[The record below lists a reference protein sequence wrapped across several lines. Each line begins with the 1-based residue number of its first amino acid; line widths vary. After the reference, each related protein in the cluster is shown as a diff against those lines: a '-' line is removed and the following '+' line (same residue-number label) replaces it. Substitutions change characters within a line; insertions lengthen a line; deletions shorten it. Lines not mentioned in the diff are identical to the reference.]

1 LRASDPWAKMLAIL
15 ADFKGR
21 APINVI
27 EHIVTDIIH
36 SADGE
41 LEWSKQ
47 INQLTILSELR
58 NLGDEIDTIMDSIA
72 PFFSP
77 EKTFL
82 YKRGL
87 AKGKKILV
95 KNLLRKT
102 RFSVAR
108 IAELAEVS
116 EDFVLEIKRSLR

>member
-1 LRASDPWAKMLAIL
+1 
-15 ADFKGR
+15 
-21 APINVI
+21 
-27 EHIVTDIIH
+27 
-36 SADGE
+36 
-41 LEWSKQ
+41 
-47 INQLTILSELR
+47 
-58 NLGDEIDTIMDSIA
+58 MDSIA